1 MLRNDNLK
9 LGLVLGF
16 LAPLAG
22 FISYYLVRFRLFTVK
37 EYLEVLLMEKSLL
50 SAIISV
56 SLIANAVLFTIY
68 INTQKD
74 KTATGIFIA
83 TCIYGVLALILKWFT

>member
-1 MLRNDNLK
+1 
-9 LGLVLGF
+9 
-16 LAPLAG
+16 
-22 FISYYLVRFRLFTVK
+22 
-37 EYLEVLLMEKSLL
+37 L